1 MFIICLLIIKIQGCY
16 RRLVLM
22 KVVKNKKK
30 GKEYYI
36 VDRKTTRD
44 RSRST
49 ILQVWHNLKE
59 EEMQILALAKL
70 YRVVSSI

>member
-1 MFIICLLIIKIQGCY
+1 
-16 RRLVLM
+16 M

-30 GKEYYI
+30 GKECYI

-59 EEMQILALAKL
+59 EEMEILALAKL
-70 YRVVSSI
+70 DKVVSSI

>member
-1 MFIICLLIIKIQGCY
+1 MCIICLLIIKIQGCC

-70 YRVVSSI
+70 YKVVSSI

>member
-1 MFIICLLIIKIQGCY
+1 MFIICLLIIKIQGCC

-30 GKEYYI
+30 GKEYYK

-59 EEMQILALAKL
+59 EEMETLALVNLDK
-70 YRVVSSI
+70 VVNSI